1 MNDKRKC
8 GDNHCY
14 CHNIQEIRMSPHF
27 FLTDNDEYHTLWNTG
42 RYSRADCRTL
52 RPGTH
57 SFDRRNRNLR
67 SVAPRPE
74 NNRTPAV
81 AGSLQR
87 LDASRGCDRCS
98 SSSAGPKPAVRPA
111 RYATGL
117 LREKSSHSAA
127 IREAKSWKRS
137 YSGCSMPSSRKPT
150 GSTSETT
157 YSRKNER
164 DSIFKFFPARICSD
178 LFRLCKKSAGKN
190 FHNRLSPRNRP
201 CS

>member
-1 MNDKRKC
+1 MNIILYGIPD
-8 GDNHCY
+8 DTAEL
-14 CHNIQEIRMSPHF
+14 IA
-27 FLTDNDEYHTLWNTG
+27 G
-42 RYSRADCRTL
+42 RYDLELIHSIEEIGACGTL
-52 RPGTH
+52 LPVPKIT
-57 SFDRRNRNLR
+57 
-67 SVAPRPE
+67 APRQLLALY
-74 NNRTPAV
+74 NATRMR
-81 AGSLQR
+81 SMQ
-87 LDASRGCDRCS
+87 

-150 GSTSETT
+150 ESTSETT

>member
-1 MNDKRKC
+1 MNIYEGTSQLQVVAAINAVTKGTFLEQIKTYEAADYAPEMCAVKSK
-8 GDNHCY
+8 
-14 CHNIQEIRMSPHF
+14 
-27 FLTDNDEYHTLWNTG
+27 LTD
-42 RYSRADCRTL
+42 L
-52 RPGTH
+52 RVR
-57 SFDRRNRNLR
+57 FEEM
-67 SVAPRPE
+67 VARDVYK
-74 NNRTPAV
+74 R
-81 AGSLQR
+81 Q
-87 LDASRGCDRCS
+87 
-98 SSSAGPKPAVRPA
+98 AVRPA